1 MKKFVKSQKAF
12 TLIELLVVIAI
23 IAILAALL
31 LPALAKAKKAARR
44 SQCVQNVKQ
53 IGLAF
58 KVWEGDHGDKYPT
71 AVSTGAWG
79 AKEQICSVDQA
90 SVTHYNA
97 HPAGYGV
104 TNVFC
109 VMSNELSTPK
119 VLYCPADLAPS
130 SLSVANNVNTGPPAA
145 VATNWSGFGP
155 GNLSYFVEGDASDK
169 YPKMILIGDRNIGT
183 SSAGGTLPATA
194 MFQGNLAYSPYGAQG
209 CKIVAFASVNSPS
222 WDWTDADIHQDAG
235 NLGMAD
241 GSAAQSSLKGLV
253 NALYDT
259 QNCWK
264 GPGAPTQL
272 SLIIN
277 MP

>member
-1 MKKFVKSQKAF
+1 MENRMKKIIKSSPKAF

-44 SQCVQNVKQ
+44 SQCITNIKQ

-71 AVSTGAWG
+71 ALSTGAWG
-79 AKEQICSVDQA
+79 AMENIVNLRS
-90 SVTHYNA
+90 A

-119 VLYCPADLAPS
+119 ILYCPSDL
-130 SLSVANNVNTGPPAA
+130 SLTSVGPQSNPTGPTAT
-145 VATNWSGFGP
+145 VATNWSGFGNQ
-155 GNLSYFVEGDASDK
+155 NLSYFVEGDASDK
-169 YPKMILIGDRNIGT
+169 FPKMILIGDRNVGSVINGKTGDT
-183 SSAGGTLPATA
+183 SDWGILPADSMNNVGQA
-194 MFQGNLAYSPYGAQG
+194 WAYPDSGPLIQGAKL
-209 CKIVAFASVNSPS
+209 VNTP
-222 WDWTDADIHQDAG
+222 WTWTDPDLHQDAG

-241 GSAAQSSLKGLV
+241 GSAQQSSLQGFKNAWTDTSLAQGKV
-253 NALYDT
+253 NP
-259 QNCWK
+259 NVVF
-264 GPGAPTQL
+264 
-272 SLIIN
+272 N

>member
-1 MKKFVKSQKAF
+1 MKKIVKSSPKAF

-44 SQCVQNVKQ
+44 SQCITNLKQ

-71 AVSTGAWG
+71 ALSTGAWG
-79 AKEQICSVDQA
+79 AMENIVNLRSAAV
-90 SVTHYNA
+90 
-97 HPAGYGV
+97 AGYGV

-119 VLYCPADLAPS
+119 ILYCPSDLSLTSVGKQSAP
-130 SLSVANNVNTGPPAA
+130 TGPTAT
-145 VATNWSGFGP
+145 VATNWSGFGNQ
-155 GNLSYFVEGDASDK
+155 NLSYFVEGDASDK
-169 YPKMILIGDRNIGT
+169 FPKMILIGDRSVGSTINKTVSDTTDWG
-183 SSAGGTLPATA
+183 SLPADSMNNVGQAWAYPDTA
-194 MFQGNLAYSPYGAQG
+194 PLIQGAKL
-209 CKIVAFASVNSPS
+209 VNTP
-222 WDWTDADIHQDAG
+222 WTWTDPDLHQDAG

-241 GSAAQSSLKGLV
+241 GSAQQSSLQGFK
-253 NALYDT
+253 NAWNDT
-259 QNCWK
+259 QLAQGKVN
-264 GPGAPTQL
+264 PNVVF
-272 SLIIN
+272 N